1 MVCVGCGGGERSFR
15 GLLELGAEGGGID
28 TIDRGNRMK

>member
-15 GLLELGAEGGGID
+15 GLLELGAEGGGSTQSTGGIE
-28 TIDRGNRMK
+28 